1 MTAIIEARDITHR
14 FGAVPVLDKAA
25 LTLSPGEVVGL
36 IGPNGAGKTT
46 FLRVLA
52 GLIQPDGGTVRLQGR
67 ALAEFDARH
76 RAQQLAYLAQ
86 GGAAHW
92 ALSVRAL
99 VALGRLPHRGS
110 WGGFTAADRA
120 AVERA
125 LIDADVVHLAERPVN
140 QLSGGERARVM
151 LARALAVESAVL
163 LADEPVAGL
172 DPAHSLDVMAVL
184 RARARAGAAIA
195 VVVHD
200 LTLGARHCDR
210 LVLMADGKILAE
222 GSPESVL
229 SDTNLAR
236 AYHIRAHR
244 GSAEGQPYIVPLA
257 RTGPDREERP

>member
-1 MTAIIEARDITHR
+1 MTAIIEASDIVHR
-14 FGAVPVLDKAA
+14 FGTLPVLDGAT
-25 LTLSPGEVVGL
+25 LSLSPGEVVGL

-46 FLRVLA
+46 LLRVLA
-52 GLIQPDGGTVRLQGR
+52 GLITPNSGTVRLHGR
-67 ALAEFDARH
+67 ALGDFDTRL

-86 GGAAHW
+86 GGEAHW

-99 VALGRLPHRGS
+99 VALGRLPHRGP
-110 WGGFTAADRA
+110 WRGFAAADHD
-120 AVERA
+120 AVDRA
-125 LIDADVVHLAERPVN
+125 LTEADVAYLAKRPVN
-140 QLSGGERARVM
+140 QLSGGERARAM

-222 GSPESVL
+222 GPPERVL
-229 SDTNLAR
+229 NDANLAR
-236 AYHIRAHR
+236 AYHIRAHH
-244 GSAEGQPYIVPLA
+244 GSAEGQPYIIPLA
-257 RTGPDREERP
+257 RTRPDRGVQP